1 MSWDNDS
8 LWSKSKVYFQRAFND
23 DRDSEIFGLWCAM
36 GLELLSRS
44 TISHFSPCLL
54 AEPDKD
60 QKNLLAALGLNANI
74 SQAKSISTSQ
84 VLKLCKDLIPDFNEE
99 EITIALAMAGR
110 RNEEV
115 HSGTAAFVEYK
126 PQQWIGA
133 FYKCCRV
140 LSRAQDRS
148 LEELFGE
155 DEAKAAHE
163 IITELDKQVKKYV
176 ITQINAYEKVFN
188 DKSSEEKEALKLI
201 AEQQGEDLSHKKHHK
216 VKCPACSCTATVHGN
231 EYGKEQVEN
240 KGTEIITRRS
250 VIPTVFSCPA
260 CGLKLNGYAQL
271 AAAGVADHYTNRTHY
286 TPQEYYELI
295 DPNDHESMASY
306 AEDHGYYHFSN
317 D

>member
-8 LWSKSKVYFQRAFND
+8 LWSKSKIYFQRAFNE
-23 DRDSEIFGLWCAM
+23 DRASDVFGLWCAM

-60 QKNLLAALGLNANI
+60 QKNLLAALGYNANLT
-74 SQAKSISTSQ
+74 QAKSISISQ

-99 EITIALAMAGR
+99 EITIALALAGR

-126 PQQWIGA
+126 PQQWIGP
-133 FYKCCRV
+133 FYKCCKV
-140 LSRAQDRS
+140 LSEAQAKN
-148 LEELFGE
+148 LEDLFGA
-155 DEAKAAHE
+155 DEAIVAQE
-163 IITELDKQVKKYV
+163 IISELDKQVKKHV
-176 ITQINAYEKVFN
+176 ITQINAYQKVFN
-188 DKSSEEKEALKLI
+188 DKSLDDKEALKLLS
-201 AEQQGEDLSHKKHHK
+201 EQQGEILSHNKHHK

-240 KGTEIITRRS
+240 RGDEIITRRT
-250 VIPTVFSCPA
+250 VIPTNFSCPA

-271 AAAGVADHYTNRTHY
+271 AAAGVADHYTNRTHH

>member
-8 LWSKSKVYFQRAFND
+8 LWLKSKLYFQRAFNE
-23 DRDSEIFGLWCAM
+23 DRTSDVFGLWCAM

-54 AEPDKD
+54 AEPDRD
-60 QKNLLAALGLNANI
+60 QKNLLAALNLNANL

-84 VLKLCKDLIPDFNEE
+84 VLKLCKDLITDFNEE
-99 EITIALAMAGR
+99 EMTIALALAGR

-133 FYKCCRV
+133 FYKCCKI
-140 LSRAQDRS
+140 LSQAQNKN

-155 DEAKAAHE
+155 DEATAAQG
-163 IITELDKQVKKYV
+163 IITELDKQVLKNV
-176 ITQINAYEKVFN
+176 LNQIKAYEKVFN
-188 DKSSEEKEALKLI
+188 DKTLDEKEELKII
-201 AEQQGEDLSHKKHHK
+201 AEQKGETLSHNKHHK

-240 KGTEIITRRS
+240 KGNEVITRIS

-286 TPQEYYELI
+286 TPQEFYELI
-295 DPNDHESMASY
+295 DPNDHDSMASY

>member
-8 LWSKSKVYFQRAFND
+8 LWLKSKLYFQRAFNE
-23 DRDSEIFGLWCAM
+23 DRSSEVFGLWCAM

-54 AEPDKD
+54 AEPDRD
-60 QKNLLAALGLNANI
+60 QKNLLAALSLNANL
-74 SQAKSISTSQ
+74 SQAKSISTLQ
-84 VLKLCKDLIPDFNEE
+84 VLKLCKDLITDFNEE
-99 EITIALAMAGR
+99 EMTIALALAGR

-126 PQQWIGA
+126 PQQWIGP
-133 FYKCCRV
+133 FYKCCKV
-140 LSRAQDRS
+140 LSQAQNKN

-155 DEAKAAHE
+155 DEATAAQG
-163 IITELDKQVKKYV
+163 IIIELDKQVLKTV
-176 ITQINAYEKVFN
+176 IIQIKAYEKVFN
-188 DKSSEEKEALKLI
+188 DKSLDEKEALKI
-201 AEQQGEDLSHKKHHK
+201 AAEQEGEVLSHKKHHK

-240 KGTEIITRRS
+240 KGNEVITRIS

-286 TPQEYYELI
+286 TPQEFYELI